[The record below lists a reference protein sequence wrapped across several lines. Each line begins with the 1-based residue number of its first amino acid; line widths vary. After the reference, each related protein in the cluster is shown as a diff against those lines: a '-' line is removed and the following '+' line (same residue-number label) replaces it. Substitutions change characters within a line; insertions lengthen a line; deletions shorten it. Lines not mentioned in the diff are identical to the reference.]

1 MFVFL
6 FMIVIFVT
14 ETNELWGNSLTNT
27 KEIKNI
33 YLKSNFNNED
43 ELQVQIMDELIPL
56 ETEI

>member
-1 MFVFL
+1 M
-6 FMIVIFVT
+6 T